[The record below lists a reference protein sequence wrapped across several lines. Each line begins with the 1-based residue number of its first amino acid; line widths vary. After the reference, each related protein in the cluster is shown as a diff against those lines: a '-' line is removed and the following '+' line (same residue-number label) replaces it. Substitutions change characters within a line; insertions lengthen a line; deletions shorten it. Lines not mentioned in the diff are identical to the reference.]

1 MPSFSTKNSTKGY
14 KVKQSLLRP
23 AVTSQ
28 FTCTVKAPTK
38 VHQNMLRYYGTVN
51 IEDHLIIPCSETT
64 LPGSSLATHELNND
78 FTGVTQRHAYRAL
91 YDDRVDITF
100 LVNHEYIQIRYFD
113 AWMKYIK
120 GEQIAYGDNFKSFR
134 MRYPEDYKTKIIIT
148 AESRDKVGKIEYT
161 FIDAFPISMA
171 SMPMSYDSSQLLKC
185 TVSFSYD
192 RYILG
197 QYGSIG
203 PSSSS
208 SGNTV
213 QGQSTASGVPS
224 SNAPSAPADPGA
236 PPAPLPSD
244 PNAPVVTP
252 FSPNAKLGIDY
263 PPPPSSTAVKGES
276 QLRDTP
282 LWGPGSST
290 DSAPLR
296 DAPLWDAGPPPP
308 SRDVP
313 LF

>member
-1 MPSFSTKNSTKGY
+1 MPSFSTKNSTNEY
-14 KVKQSLLRP
+14 KVKQALLRP

-28 FTCTVKAPTK
+28 FTCTVKAPPK
-38 VHQNMLRYYGTVN
+38 VHKNMVTYYGAVN
-51 IEDHLIIPCSETT
+51 DEDHLVIPCSETT

-120 GEQIAYGDNFKSFR
+120 GEQIAYGDNFNSFR

-148 AESRDKVGKIEYT
+148 AESRDKAGKIEYT
-161 FIDAFPISMA
+161 FIDAFPISIA

-197 QYGSIG
+197 KYGAF
-203 PSSSS
+203 SS
-208 SGNTV
+208 SGKSSSAV
-213 QGQSTASGVPS
+213 QGQTAATGVPNS
-224 SNAPSAPADPGA
+224 SPPAPPSAPAAPPGA
-236 PPAPLPSD
+236 PPAPP
-244 PNAPVVTP
+244 AP
-252 FSPNAKLGIDY
+252 I
-263 PPPPSSTAVKGES
+263 PPPP
-276 QLRDTP
+276 
-282 LWGPGSST
+282 
-290 DSAPLR
+290 AP
-296 DAPLWDAGPPPP
+296 PIPPPP
-308 SRDVP
+308 PPAPVESQETARDRP
-313 LF
+313 LLTLDDSNSGPTLTLF